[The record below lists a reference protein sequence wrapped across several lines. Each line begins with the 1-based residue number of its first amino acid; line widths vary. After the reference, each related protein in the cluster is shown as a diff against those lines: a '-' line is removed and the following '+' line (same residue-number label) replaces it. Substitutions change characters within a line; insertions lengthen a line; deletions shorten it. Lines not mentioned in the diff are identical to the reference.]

1 MGWHTS
7 PHTTRGRGAAAK
19 PLRVCLVGATG
30 RMGALIAR
38 EASRERFE
46 ITGAVAA
53 LDDPS
58 VGKTLRE
65 LGARDSDTK
74 VSPPSRLA
82 ELLGGSDVCISFTSA
97 QAEMSNLQAVAEGG
111 VPYVS
116 GTTGL
121 APQQRREVEATLR
134 GKLPAVIASNF
145 SVGANLLIAMS
156 AALKA
161 LPQGFDVSIVEAHH
175 SGKVDA
181 PSGTALSIAQEVSK
195 ARGYTKTVSGRSGGA
210 SKRAPDELEVSSLRG
225 GGTPGIHTVHAF
237 GPHEMITLE
246 HLAFSR
252 SAFALGALH
261 AAEWI
266 SLKGRDPRVYD
277 MADVLGLML

>member
-1 MGWHTS
+1 MTS
-7 PHTTRGRGAAAK
+7 
-19 PLRVCLVGATG
+19 PLRVCLIGATG
-30 RMGALIAR
+30 RMGTLIAR
-38 EASRERFE
+38 EAPRERFE
-46 ITGAVAA
+46 VAGAVAA
-53 LDDPS
+53 PDDPG

-74 VSPPSRLA
+74 VSAPSSLA
-82 ELLGGSDVCISFTSA
+82 GLLRRSDVCISFTSA
-97 QAEMSNLQAVAEGG
+97 QAEVSNVRLIAEGG
-111 VPYVS
+111 IPYVS

-121 APQQRREVEATLR
+121 TPQQRKEANAALA
-134 GKLPAVIASNF
+134 GKVPAVIASNF
-145 SVGANLLIAMS
+145 SVGANLLIALS

-195 ARGYTKTVSGRSGGA
+195 ARGYTRTVSGRSGA
-210 SKRAPDELEVSSLRG
+210 SKRAADELEVTSLRG

-246 HLAFSR
+246 HVAFSR

-261 AAEWI
+261 AAEWVTA
-266 SLKGRDPRVYD
+266 KGREPRVYG
-277 MADVLGLML
+277 MADVLGLQL

>member
-1 MGWHTS
+1 MS
-7 PHTTRGRGAAAK
+7 R
-19 PLRVCLVGATG
+19 PLRVCLIGATG
-30 RMGALIAR
+30 RMGTLIAR
-38 EASRERFE
+38 EAPKERFE

-53 LDDPS
+53 PNDPRL
-58 VGKTLRE
+58 GKTLRE
-65 LGARDSDTK
+65 LGATDSDASL
-74 VSPPSRLA
+74 SPPSSLSG
-82 ELLGGSDVCISFTSA
+82 LLRKSDVCISFTNA
-97 QAEMSNLQAVAEGG
+97 QAEVNNLRAVAEGG

-121 APQQRREVEATLR
+121 TPQQRRDEEAALT
-134 GKLPAVIASNF
+134 GKVPAVIASNF

-161 LPQGFDVSIVEAHH
+161 LPPGFDVSIVEAHH

-195 ARGYTKTVSGRSGGA
+195 ARGYTKTVSGRSGA

-225 GGTPGIHTVHAF
+225 GGTPGIHTVYAF

-261 AAEWI
+261 ASEWVTA
-266 SLKGRDPRVYD
+266 KGREARVYG
-277 MADVLGLML
+277 MADVLGLRL

>member
-1 MGWHTS
+1 MGT
-7 PHTTRGRGAAAK
+7 
-19 PLRVCLVGATG
+19 
-30 RMGALIAR
+30 LIAR
-38 EASRERFE
+38 EAPKERFDV
-46 ITGAVAA
+46 TGAVAA
-53 LDDPS
+53 QDDPGI
-58 VGKTLRE
+58 GKTLRQ
-65 LGARDSDTK
+65 LGAGDSDAK
-74 VSPPSRLA
+74 VSPPSSLA
-82 ELLGGSDVCISFTSA
+82 ALLGESDVCISFTSA
-97 QAEMSNLQAVAEGG
+97 QAEVNNLRTIVKGG

-121 APQQRREVEATLR
+121 TPQQRKDANAAFA
-134 GKLPAVIASNF
+134 GKVPAVIASNF

-161 LPQGFDVSIVEAHH
+161 LPRGFDVSIVEAHH

-195 ARGYTKTVSGRSGGA
+195 ARGYTKTVSGRSGA
-210 SKRAPDELEVSSLRG
+210 SKRAPDELEVVSLRG

-252 SAFALGALH
+252 SAFALGALQ
-261 AAEWI
+261 AAEWVAAE
-266 SLKGRDPRVYD
+266 GREPRVYG
-277 MADVLGLML
+277 MADVLGLRL

>member
-1 MGWHTS
+1 MGT
-7 PHTTRGRGAAAK
+7 
-19 PLRVCLVGATG
+19 
-30 RMGALIAR
+30 LIAR
-38 EASRERFE
+38 EAPRERFE

-53 LDDPS
+53 PNDPG

-65 LGARDSDTK
+65 LGERDSDTR
-74 VSPPSRLA
+74 VSPPPSLA
-82 ELLGGSDVCISFTSA
+82 GLLGKSDVCISFTSA
-97 QAEMSNLQAVAEGG
+97 QAEVSNLRAIAEGG

-121 APQQRREVEATLR
+121 TPQQRKDAEAALT
-134 GKLPAVIASNF
+134 GKVPAVIASNF

-181 PSGTALSIAQEVSK
+181 PSGTALSIAQAVSK
-195 ARGYTKTVSGRSGGA
+195 ARGYTKTVSGRSGA
-210 SKRAPDELEVSSLRG
+210 SKRAPEELEVTSLRG

-246 HLAFSR
+246 HVAFSR

-261 AAEWI
+261 AAEWVTAE
-266 SLKGRDPRVYD
+266 GREPKVYG
-277 MADVLGLML
+277 MADVLGLKL

>member
-1 MGWHTS
+1 MA
-7 PHTTRGRGAAAK
+7 R
-19 PLRVCLVGATG
+19 PLRVCLIGATG
-30 RMGALIAR
+30 RMGTLIAR
-38 EASRERFE
+38 EAPRERFE

-53 LDDPS
+53 ADDPG
-58 VGKTLRE
+58 VGRTLRE
-65 LGARDSDTK
+65 LGTRDSSAR
-74 VSPPSRLA
+74 VSPPSSLA
-82 ELLGGSDVCISFTSA
+82 ELLRKSDVCISFTSA
-97 QAEMSNLQAVAEGG
+97 QAEVSNLHTIAESG

-121 APQQRREVEATLR
+121 TPKQRNEAVTALS
-134 GKLPAVIASNF
+134 GKVPAVIASNF

-161 LPQGFDVSIVEAHH
+161 LPQGFDVSIIEAHH

-181 PSGTALSIAQEVSK
+181 PSGTALSIAEEVSR
-195 ARGYTKTVSGRSGGA
+195 ARGYTKTVSGRSGA
-210 SKRAPDELEVSSLRG
+210 SKRAPGELEVSSLRG

-252 SAFALGALH
+252 SSFALGALH
-261 AAEWI
+261 AAEWVTA
-266 SLKGRDPRVYD
+266 KGRKPKVYG
-277 MADVLGLML
+277 MADVLGLKL

>member
-1 MGWHTS
+1 MTS
-7 PHTTRGRGAAAK
+7 ATSRSGA
-19 PLRVCLVGATG
+19 PQPIRICLVGATG
-30 RMGALIAR
+30 RMGTLIAR
-38 EASRERFE
+38 EAQTGRFE
-46 ITGAVAA
+46 VAGAVAA
-53 LDDPS
+53 TDDPGI
-58 VGKTLRE
+58 GKSLRE
-65 LGARDSDTK
+65 LGAGNIATR

-82 ELLGGSDVCISFTSA
+82 ELLSGSDVCISFTSA
-97 QAEMSNLQAVAEGG
+97 QAEISNLPAVAEGG

-121 APQQRREVEATLR
+121 TPPQRKDVEAALA
-134 GKLPAVIASNF
+134 GKVPAVIASNF

-175 SGKVDA
+175 SGKTDA

-195 ARGYTKTVSGRSGGA
+195 ARGYSRTVSGRSGA
-210 SKRAPDELEVSSLRG
+210 SKRAPGELEVSSLRG

-237 GPHEMITLE
+237 GPHEMLTLE
-246 HLAFSR
+246 HVAFSR

-261 AAEWI
+261 AAEWVTA
-266 SLKGRDPRVYD
+266 KGRERRVHS
-277 MADVLGLML
+277 MAEVLGLKL

>member
-1 MGWHTS
+1 MGT
-7 PHTTRGRGAAAK
+7 
-19 PLRVCLVGATG
+19 
-30 RMGALIAR
+30 LIAK
-38 EASRERFE
+38 EAPEDRFE

-53 LDDPS
+53 LDDPGM
-58 VGKTLRE
+58 GKALRE
-65 LGARDSDTK
+65 LGAGSSGTR
-74 VSPPSRLA
+74 VSPPSGLA
-82 ELLGGSDVCISFTSA
+82 ELLQGSDVCISFTSA
-97 QAEMSNLQAVAEGG
+97 QAEMSNLRAVSEGG

-121 APQQRREVEATLR
+121 APQQRKEVEAALT
-134 GKLPAVIASNF
+134 GKVPAVIASNF

-161 LPQGFDVSIVEAHH
+161 LPHGFDVSIVEAHH
-175 SGKVDA
+175 SGKADA

-195 ARGYTKTVSGRSGGA
+195 ARGYTKTVSGRSGA
-210 SKRAPDELEVSSLRG
+210 SKRTSDELEVSSLRG

-237 GPHEMITLE
+237 GPHEMLTLE

-266 SLKGRDPRVYD
+266 TAKGRERKVYS
-277 MADVLGLML
+277 MAEVLGLRF

>member
-1 MGWHTS
+1 MTS
-7 PHTTRGRGAAAK
+7 GGGSGK
-19 PLRVCLVGATG
+19 PLRVCLIGATG
-30 RMGALIAR
+30 RMGTLIAK
-38 EASRERFE
+38 EAPRERFE
-46 ITGAVAA
+46 ITGAIAA
-53 LDDPS
+53 PDDPG

-65 LGARDSDTK
+65 LGARDTDTT
-74 VSPPSRLA
+74 VSPPSRLE
-82 ELLGGSDVCISFTSA
+82 ELLGGSDVCVSFASP
-97 QAEMSNLQAVAEGG
+97 QAEVANIKAIARGS

-121 APQQRREVEATLR
+121 TPQQRSEVEAVLG
-134 GKLPAVIASNF
+134 GKIPAVIASNF

-181 PSGTALSIAQEVSK
+181 PSGTALSIAGEVSK
-195 ARGYTKTVSGRSGGA
+195 ARGYTKTVSGRSGA

-237 GPHEMITLE
+237 GPHEMLTLE

-261 AAEWI
+261 AAEWV
-266 SLKGRDPRVYD
+266 SAKGREPKVYG
-277 MADVLGLML
+277 MADVLGLSLG

>member
-1 MGWHTS
+1 MKPGMS
-7 PHTTRGRGAAAK
+7 KGSGKTRLLG
-19 PLRVCLVGATG
+19 VCLVGATG
-30 RMGALIAR
+30 RMGTLIAR

-53 LDDPS
+53 QDDPGL
-58 VGKTLRE
+58 GKTLRE
-65 LGARDSDTK
+65 LGARDSDTR

-82 ELLGGSDVCISFTSA
+82 ELLGRSDVCISFTSA
-97 QAEMSNLQAVAEGG
+97 QAEMSNLKAVVEGA

-121 APQQRREVEATLR
+121 TPQQRKEVEDTLT
-134 GKLPAVIASNF
+134 GKVPAVIASNF

-175 SGKVDA
+175 SGKADA
-181 PSGTALSIAQEVSK
+181 PSGTAVSIAREVSK
-195 ARGYTKTVSGRSGGA
+195 ARGYTKIVSGRSGA

-225 GGTPGIHTVHAF
+225 GGTPGIHRVHAF
-237 GPHEMITLE
+237 GPHEMLTLE

-261 AAEWI
+261 AAEWV
-266 SLKGRDPRVYD
+266 SAKGREPRVYG
-277 MADVLGLML
+277 MADVLGL

>member
-1 MGWHTS
+1 MGT
-7 PHTTRGRGAAAK
+7 
-19 PLRVCLVGATG
+19 
-30 RMGALIAR
+30 LIAR
-38 EASRERFE
+38 EAPKQRFE
-46 ITGAVAA
+46 MTGAVAA
-53 LDDPS
+53 PDDPG

-65 LGARDSDTK
+65 LGATDSDTK
-74 VSPPSRLA
+74 VSPPSSLA
-82 ELLGGSDVCISFTSA
+82 GLLRKSDVCISFTTA
-97 QAEMSNLQAVAEGG
+97 QAEVSNLRAVVEGG

-121 APQQRREVEATLR
+121 TPQQRKEANSALI
-134 GKLPAVIASNF
+134 GKVPAVVASNF

-195 ARGYTKTVSGRSGGA
+195 ARGYTKTVSGRSGA
-210 SKRAPDELEVSSLRG
+210 SRRAPDELEVSSLRG
-225 GGTPGIHTVHAF
+225 GGTPGIHTVYAF
-237 GPHEMITLE
+237 GPHEMIALE

-261 AAEWI
+261 AAEWVAAE
-266 SLKGRDPRVYD
+266 GREPKVYG
-277 MADVLGLML
+277 MADVLGLKL

>member
-1 MGWHTS
+1 
-7 PHTTRGRGAAAK
+7 
-19 PLRVCLVGATG
+19 
-30 RMGALIAR
+30 MGALIAR
-38 EASRERFE
+38 EAPREKFE

-53 LDDPS
+53 PDDPS

-65 LGARDSDTK
+65 LGTRDSDTR
-74 VSPPSRLA
+74 VSPPSLLS
-82 ELLGGSDVCISFTSA
+82 ELLGRSDVCISFTSA
-97 QAEMSNLQAVAEGG
+97 QAEMGNLRAVAEGA

-121 APQQRREVEATLR
+121 TPQQRKEVEAALR

-195 ARGYTKTVSGRSGGA
+195 ARGYTKTVSGRSGA

-252 SAFALGALH
+252 SSFALGALH
-261 AAEWI
+261 AAEWV
-266 SLKGRDPRVYD
+266 SMQGRDPRVYS
-277 MADVLGLML
+277 MAEVLGLKL

>member
-1 MGWHTS
+1 MS
-7 PHTTRGRGAAAK
+7 PRTNR
-19 PLRVCLVGATG
+19 PLRVCLIGATG

-38 EASRERFE
+38 EASREMFE

-53 LDDPS
+53 PADPG
-58 VGKTLRE
+58 VGKSLRD
-65 LGARDSDTK
+65 LGIRDSDTR
-74 VSPPSRLA
+74 VSPPSSLARLLA
-82 ELLGGSDVCISFTSA
+82 KSDVCISFTSA
-97 QAEMSNLQAVAEGG
+97 QAEVSNLRTVAEGG

-121 APQQRREVEATLR
+121 TPQQRKEANAALTGR
-134 GKLPAVIASNF
+134 VPAVIASNF

-175 SGKVDA
+175 SGKADA
-181 PSGTALSIAQEVSK
+181 PSGTALSIAREVSK
-195 ARGYTKTVSGRSGGA
+195 ARGYTKTVSGRSGA

-246 HLAFSR
+246 HVAFSR
-252 SAFALGALH
+252 TAFALGALH
-261 AAEWI
+261 AAEWVTA
-266 SLKGRDPRVYD
+266 KRREPRVYS
-277 MADVLGLML
+277 MAEVLGLGF

>member
-1 MGWHTS
+1 MGT
-7 PHTTRGRGAAAK
+7 
-19 PLRVCLVGATG
+19 
-30 RMGALIAR
+30 LIAR
-38 EASRERFE
+38 EAPDERFE
-46 ITGAVAA
+46 VVGAVAA
-53 LDDPS
+53 PDDPHLR
-58 VGKTLRE
+58 KTLRE
-65 LGARDSDTK
+65 LGVRESDTR
-74 VSPPSRLA
+74 VSPPSGLA
-82 ELLGGSDVCISFTSA
+82 GLLRRSDVCISFTSA
-97 QAEMSNLQAVAEGG
+97 QAEVDNVHTVAASG

-121 APQQRREVEATLR
+121 TSQQRKEASTTLT
-134 GKLPAVIASNF
+134 GKVPAVIASNF

-161 LPQGFDVSIVEAHH
+161 LPQGFDVSVVEAHH

-195 ARGYTKTVSGRSGGA
+195 ARGYTKTVSGRSGA

-225 GGTPGIHTVHAF
+225 GGTPGIHTVYAF
-237 GPHEMITLE
+237 GPHEMLTLE

-261 AAEWI
+261 AAEWV
-266 SLKGRDPRVYD
+266 SAAGREPLVYG
-277 MADVLGLML
+277 MADVLGLSL

>member
-1 MGWHTS
+1 MGT
-7 PHTTRGRGAAAK
+7 
-19 PLRVCLVGATG
+19 
-30 RMGALIAR
+30 LIAR
-38 EASRERFE
+38 EAPVDRFE
-46 ITGAVAA
+46 IAGAVAA
-53 LDDPS
+53 PDDPGM
-58 VGKTLRE
+58 GKALRE
-65 LGARDSDTK
+65 LGAGGSATS

-82 ELLGGSDVCISFTSA
+82 GLLRGSDVCVSFTSA
-97 QAEMSNLQAVAEGG
+97 QAEMSNLRAVADGG

-121 APQQRREVEATLR
+121 TPQQREDVVVALA
-134 GKLPAVIASNF
+134 GKVPAVVASNF

-156 AALKA
+156 AALRA

-175 SGKVDA
+175 SGKADA

-195 ARGYTKTVSGRSGGA
+195 ARGYAKTVSGRSGV
-210 SKRAPDELEVSSLRG
+210 SKRAPGELEVSSLRG

-237 GPHEMITLE
+237 GPHEMLTLE
-246 HLAFSR
+246 HIAFSR

-266 SLKGRDPRVYD
+266 SAKGRERRVYG
-277 MADVLGLML
+277 MAEVLGLRL

>member
-1 MGWHTS
+1 MTRQRGGTS
-7 PHTTRGRGAAAK
+7 G
-19 PLRVCLVGATG
+19 PLRVCLIGATG
-30 RMGALIAR
+30 RMGTLIAR
-38 EASRERFE
+38 EAPVEAFE

-53 LDDPS
+53 PDDPRI
-58 VGKTLRE
+58 GKTLRE
-65 LGARDSDTK
+65 LGARDSDTR

-82 ELLGGSDVCISFTSA
+82 QLLGDSDVCISFTSA
-97 QAEMSNLQAVAEGG
+97 SAEMSNLKAVVEGS

-121 APQQRREVEATLR
+121 TPQQRKEVEAALT
-134 GKLPAVIASNF
+134 GKVPAVIASNF

-161 LPQGFDVSIVEAHH
+161 LPEGFDVSIVEAHH
-175 SGKVDA
+175 SGKADA

-195 ARGYTKTVSGRSGGA
+195 ARGYTKTVSGRSGA
-210 SKRAPDELEVSSLRG
+210 SKRTRDELEVSSLRG
-225 GGTPGIHTVHAF
+225 GGTPGVHTVYAF

-261 AAEWI
+261 AAQWV
-266 SLKGRDPRVYD
+266 SADGRQPRVYG
-277 MADVLGLML
+277 MADVLGLRL